1 MCVRVATIAIPPDNY
16 ICNQMTQIQTLFR
29 KSMTMPVYMLHT
41 NSMQTRLTV
50 RWQSNCSKLRL
61 WAQSYFICKPF
72 PICSSTDAKG
82 HFSFSLCMFIVRSL
96 RTSSRAGGGVWG
108 GGEESNTDKALCIN
122 LWWLRKEQNKQR
134 VKARPLNSHVGG
146 TVRSEM
152 EMSH

>member
-61 WAQSYFICKPF
+61 
-72 PICSSTDAKG
+72 
-82 HFSFSLCMFIVRSL
+82 
-96 RTSSRAGGGVWG
+96 
-108 GGEESNTDKALCIN
+108 
-122 LWWLRKEQNKQR
+122 
-134 VKARPLNSHVGG
+134 
-146 TVRSEM
+146 
-152 EMSH
+152 